1 MFEQLYGNLYIDSN
15 SFTDFD
21 QELIFPLIEYIA
33 KDIDNLTYVPDVE
46 RVFIRASPF
55 NHSGETEIAPLFI
68 GGKRAHELYIL
79 IQSGDKNCKFIDWI
93 DQFSHEYMHHVID
106 RRSMFRRPPTLWFDE
121 ALCDVSSI
129 IQALRIERLLR
140 TFPDKLPFPSEYVIR
155 VFEIVRQL
163 CKHGD
168 TPVSQ
173 SIRSGNGIGGFL
185 PVPLDSVSLAQYG
198 ASVASCIY
206 QLFVINPNLWKMV
219 QYIHQVPLDADIFA
233 LLDHLRETADDS
245 YRGSLDEMIKIL
257 FP

>member
-1 MFEQLYGNLYIDSN
+1 MVESIYGNLYIDIA
-15 SFTDFD
+15 SFKNFD
-21 QELIFPLIEYIA
+21 KTTVLPLIEFIARGIDSCTYI
-33 KDIDNLTYVPDVE
+33 PDVGK
-46 RVFIRASPF
+46 VLIKASPWG
-55 NHSGETEIAPLFI
+55 HSGESELVPLF
-68 GGKRAHELYIL
+68 GNGKRLHEIYIY
-79 IQSGDKNCKFIDWI
+79 IQDVEQHFKLIDWI
-93 DQFSHEYMHHVID
+93 DQFPHEYMHHVID
-106 RRSMFRRPPTLWFDE
+106 RRGMLRRPPTLWFDE
-121 ALCDVSSI
+121 ALCNVSSI
-129 IQALRIERLLR
+129 TQALRIEQLLR
-140 TFPDKLPFPSEYVIR
+140 TSPDKLPFPKDCLNML
-155 VFEIVRQL
+155 FEIVRQL

-206 QLFVINPNLWKMV
+206 HLFVINPNLWKMV

-245 YRGSLDEMIKIL
+245 YRGSLEEMIKIL

>member
-1 MFEQLYGNLYIDSN
+1 MFEHLYGNLYIDSN

-21 QELIFPLIEYIA
+21 RKRIFPLIEYIA
-33 KDIDNLTYVPDVE
+33 KDIDNLTYIPDVE
-46 RVFIRASPF
+46 RVFIRASTF

-79 IQSGDKNCKFIDWI
+79 IHSGDKNDKFIDWI
-93 DQFSHEYMHHVID
+93 DQFPHEYMHHVID
-106 RRSMFRRPPTLWFDE
+106 RRSMLSRPQTLWFDE

-129 IQALRIERLLR
+129 IQALRIEQLLR
-140 TFPDKLPFPSEYVIR
+140 IFPDKLPIPKDCLNMI
-155 VFEIVRQL
+155 FEIVTQL

-173 SIRSGNGIGGFL
+173 SIRAGNGIGEFL
-185 PVPLDSVSLAQYG
+185 PVPLDSVSHAQYG
-198 ASVASCIY
+198 AAVASCIY
-206 QLFVINPNLWKMV
+206 HLFVTNPNLWRMV

-233 LLDHLRETADDS
+233 LLDHLRVTADDS
-245 YRGSLDEMIKIL
+245 YRNSLEEMIKIL

>member
-1 MFEQLYGNLYIDSN
+1 MVERIYGNLYIDVV
-15 SFTDFD
+15 SFENFD
-21 QELIFPLIEYIA
+21 KTTVLPLIEFIA
-33 KDIDNLTYVPDVE
+33 RDIDSRTYVPDVGK
-46 RVFIRASPF
+46 VLIKASPWEY
-55 NHSGETEIAPLFI
+55 SGETELVPLFRDW
-68 GGKRAHELYIL
+68 KRVHEIYIHIHAIEPHFKL
-79 IQSGDKNCKFIDWI
+79 LDWI

-106 RRSMFRRPPTLWFDE
+106 RRSMLRRPPTLWFDE

-129 IQALRIERLLR
+129 IQALRIERHLR
-140 TFPDKLPFPSEYVIR
+140 IFPDKLPFPSEYVIR
-155 VFEIVRQL
+155 VFEIVTQL

-173 SIRSGNGIGGFL
+173 SIRAGNGIGEFL

-206 QLFVINPNLWKMV
+206 HWFLMNPNLWKMV

-233 LLDHLRETADDS
+233 LLDHLRVTADDS
-245 YRGSLDEMIKIL
+245 YRDSLEEMIKIL